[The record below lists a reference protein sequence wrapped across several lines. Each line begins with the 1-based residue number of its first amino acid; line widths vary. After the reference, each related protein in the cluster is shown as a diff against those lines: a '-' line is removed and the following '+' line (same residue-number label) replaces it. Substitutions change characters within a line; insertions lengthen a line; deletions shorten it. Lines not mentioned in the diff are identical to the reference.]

1 MKRYRYRAYPDGDEK
16 RALSKV
22 FGCVRVVFNDVIAV
36 RQASYLAGEPYP
48 TAGELSKRLL
58 TAAKRTPERAWL
70 SEVSSVPLQQAL
82 RDADRAYR
90 SFFDSMT
97 GRRRGKRA
105 GIPRF
110 RTRRG
115 KQSARFT
122 RNAGFRVEET
132 THGVGFLTLPKIG
145 RIRFVLSRQVPSEP
159 SSVTVIQE
167 ADGCYY
173 VSFVVAAPDAE
184 RLEPVQRAAGVDV
197 GLTHLAAITYSD
209 GTRQKV
215 PNPRWLRTKE
225 RDLARA
231 QRSLSRK
238 QRGSK
243 NREKARRRVSV
254 LHRKVRETRLDHHRK
269 LALRLIR
276 ENQAIAL
283 EGLNVAG
290 LARTRM
296 GKSVND
302 AGWATLTRLIRE
314 KAADHGRGVRTISQC
329 EPTSQLC
336 SVCGAKDGPKPLH
349 IRVWTC
355 VECGTALDR
364 DFNAAVNIMVAAGLA
379 EPLNACGGDVR
390 RTLACV
396 DPGEA
401 GTRRTDREIAAA

>member
-1 MKRYRYRAYPDGDEK
+1 MIEFTKESASQK
-16 RALSKV
+16 A
-22 FGCVRVVFNDVIAV
+22 RV
-36 RQASYLAGEPYP
+36 
-48 TAGELSKRLL
+48 K
-58 TAAKRTPERAWL
+58 
-70 SEVSSVPLQQAL
+70 
-82 RDADRAYR
+82 
-90 SFFDSMT
+90 
-97 GRRRGKRA
+97 
-105 GIPRF
+105 
-110 RTRRG
+110 
-115 KQSARFT
+115 
-122 RNAGFRVEET
+122 
-132 THGVGFLTLPKIG
+132 
-145 RIRFVLSRQVPSEP
+145 
-159 SSVTVIQE
+159 
-167 ADGCYY
+167 
-173 VSFVVAAPDAE
+173 VAA
-184 RLEPVQRAAGVDV
+184 
-197 GLTHLAAITYSD
+197 
-209 GTRQKV
+209 
-215 PNPRWLRTKE
+215 
-225 RDLARA
+225 
-231 QRSLSRK
+231 
-238 QRGSK
+238 
-243 NREKARRRVSV
+243 

-379 EPLNACGGDVR
+379 ETLNACGGDVR
-390 RTLACV
+390 RTLACA

>member
-145 RIRFVLSRQVPSEP
+145 RIRFVLSRPVPSEP

-314 KAADHGRGVRTISQC
+314 KAADHGRDVRTISQC

-336 SVCGAKDGPKPLH
+336 SGCGAKDGPKPLH

-379 EPLNACGGDVR
+379 ETLNACGGDVR
-390 RTLACV
+390 RTLACA

>member
-1 MKRYRYRAYPDGDEK
+1 M
-16 RALSKV
+16 

-145 RIRFVLSRQVPSEP
+145 RIRFVLSRPVPSEP

-314 KAADHGRGVRTISQC
+314 KAADHGRDVRTISQC

-379 EPLNACGGDVR
+379 ETLNACGGDVR
-390 RTLACV
+390 RTLACA

>member
-105 GIPRF
+105 RIPRF

-145 RIRFVLSRQVPSEP
+145 RIRFVLSRPVPSEP

-254 LHRKVRETRLDHHRK
+254 LHRNVRETRLDHHRK

-283 EGLNVAG
+283 QGLNVAG

-364 DFNAAVNIMVAAGLA
+364 DCNAAVNIMVAAGLA
-379 EPLNACGGDVR
+379 ETLNACGGDVR
-390 RTLACV
+390 RTLACA

>member
-314 KAADHGRGVRTISQC
+314 KAADHGRDVRTISQC

-379 EPLNACGGDVR
+379 ETLNACGGDVR
-390 RTLACV
+390 RTLACA

>member
-379 EPLNACGGDVR
+379 ETLNACGGDVR
-390 RTLACV
+390 RTLACA

>member
-1 MKRYRYRAYPDGDEK
+1 MKRYRYRAYPDGSQR
-16 RALSKV
+16 RALTKV

-36 RQASYLAGEPYP
+36 RQSSYRAGEPYP

-58 TAAKRTPERAWL
+58 TAAKKTPERAWL

-82 RDADRAYR
+82 LDADRAYR
-90 SFFDSMT
+90 SFFNSMADK
-97 GRRRGKRA
+97 RRGKRA

-110 RTRRG
+110 RTRHG

-122 RNAGFRVEET
+122 RNAGFGLEQS

-145 RIRFVLSRQVPSEP
+145 RIRFVLSRPVPSEP

-167 ADGCYY
+167 IDGSYY
-173 VSFVVAAPDAE
+173 VSFVVATPTPEPLA
-184 RLEPVQRAAGVDV
+184 PVQRVAGVDV
-197 GLTHLAAITYSD
+197 GLTDLAAITYSD

-225 RDLARA
+225 RELARA

-243 NREKARRRVSV
+243 NREKARHRVAV
-254 LHRKVRETRLDHHRK
+254 LHRKVRETRADHHRK
-269 LALRLIR
+269 LALKLIR
-276 ENQAIAL
+276 ENQAVAL
-283 EGLNVAG
+283 EGLDVAG

-302 AGWATLTRLIRE
+302 AGWSTLARLIRE
-314 KAADHGRGVRTISQC
+314 KAAEHGREVIVISRW

-336 SVCGAKDGPKPLH
+336 SVCGVKDGRKPLH
-349 IRVWTC
+349 VRVWTC
-355 VECGTALDR
+355 VFCGALLDR
-364 DFNAAVNIMVAAGLA
+364 DFNAAVNIIVAAGLA
-379 EPLNACGGDVR
+379 EKLNACGGDVR
-390 RTLACV
+390 RTLACA
-396 DPGEA
+396 DPDEA
-401 GTRRTDREIAAA
+401 GTHRTGRENAVA

>member
-145 RIRFVLSRQVPSEP
+145 RIRFVLSRPVPSEP

-379 EPLNACGGDVR
+379 ETLNACGGDVR
-390 RTLACV
+390 RTLACA

>member
-145 RIRFVLSRQVPSEP
+145 RIRFVLSRPVPSEP

-314 KAADHGRGVRTISQC
+314 KAADHGRDVRTISQC

-379 EPLNACGGDVR
+379 ETLNACGGDVR

>member
-145 RIRFVLSRQVPSEP
+145 RIRFVLSRPVPSEP

-355 VECGTALDR
+355 VECRTALDR

-379 EPLNACGGDVR
+379 ETLNACGGDVR
-390 RTLACV
+390 RTLACA

>member
-314 KAADHGRGVRTISQC
+314 KAADHGRDVRTISQC

-336 SVCGAKDGPKPLH
+336 SGCGAKDGPKPLH

-379 EPLNACGGDVR
+379 ETLNACGGDVR
-390 RTLACV
+390 RTLACA

>member
-1 MKRYRYRAYPDGDEK
+1 VKRYRYRAYPDGDEK

-145 RIRFVLSRQVPSEP
+145 RIRFVLSRPVPSEP

-314 KAADHGRGVRTISQC
+314 KAADHGRDVRTISQC

-379 EPLNACGGDVR
+379 ETLNACGGDVR
-390 RTLACV
+390 RTLACA

>member
-314 KAADHGRGVRTISQC
+314 KAADHGRDVRTISQC

-379 EPLNACGGDVR
+379 ETLNACGGDVR

>member
-145 RIRFVLSRQVPSEP
+145 RIRFVLSRPVPSEP

-254 LHRKVRETRLDHHRK
+254 LHRNVRETRLDHHRK

-314 KAADHGRGVRTISQC
+314 KAADHGRDVRTISQC

-379 EPLNACGGDVR
+379 ETLNACGGDVR
-390 RTLACV
+390 RTLACA

>member
-132 THGVGFLTLPKIG
+132 THGVGFLTFPKIG
-145 RIRFVLSRQVPSEP
+145 RIRFVLSRPVPSEP

-314 KAADHGRGVRTISQC
+314 KAADHGRDVRTISQC

-379 EPLNACGGDVR
+379 ETLNACGGDVR
-390 RTLACV
+390 RTLACA

>member
-145 RIRFVLSRQVPSEP
+145 RIRFVLSRPVPSEP

-314 KAADHGRGVRTISQC
+314 KAADHGRDVRTISQC

-379 EPLNACGGDVR
+379 ETLNACGGDVR
-390 RTLACV
+390 RTLACA

>member
-82 RDADRAYR
+82 RDAERAYR

-314 KAADHGRGVRTISQC
+314 KAADHGRDVRTISQC

-379 EPLNACGGDVR
+379 ETLNAGGGDIR
-390 RTLACV
+390 RTLACA